1 MVGVNSRP
9 RIFDFTKLI
18 TLAAI
23 NFRFTPEVTLNMSYP
38 LLMHMLDEYVALNMT
53 DEEKQKGK
61 KEIKLGA
68 SGILEE

>member
-1 MVGVNSRP
+1 M
-9 RIFDFTKLI
+9 
-18 TLAAI
+18 
-23 NFRFTPEVTLNMSYP
+23 TLNMSYP

-53 DEEKQKGK
+53 DDEKQKGK